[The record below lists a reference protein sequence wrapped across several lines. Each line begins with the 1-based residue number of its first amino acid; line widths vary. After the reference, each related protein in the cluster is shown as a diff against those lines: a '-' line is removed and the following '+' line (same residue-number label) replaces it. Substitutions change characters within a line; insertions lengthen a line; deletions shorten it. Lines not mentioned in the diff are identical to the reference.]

1 MAFCSLVTDHTR
13 DSANIRLSMKRCLID
28 LTCYA
33 VPEDID
39 LEASF
44 FRAAADIYDS
54 HNRLADPTAR

>member
-1 MAFCSLVTDHTR
+1 
-13 DSANIRLSMKRCLID
+13 MKGRSID

-39 LEASF
+39 LEVLF
-44 FRAAADIYDS
+44 YRAAADIYDS